1 MGFDQ
6 PGLVTL
12 GCNIHDWM
20 LGFIL
25 VLDTPWFAQTDK
37 QGKTRLQFD
46 AAAGQTCWIKT
57 TRRAPPTGVY
67 RNTQAKPAQP

>member
-1 MGFDQ
+1 
-6 PGLVTL
+6 
-12 GCNIHDWM
+12 M

>member
-1 MGFDQ
+1 
-6 PGLVTL
+6 
-12 GCNIHDWM
+12 M

-46 AAAGQTCWIKT
+46 AAAGQTRWIKT